1 MKMLL
6 IILVFQLLQVEY
18 IVPDYASTLDI
29 KNKNCE
35 YSIKIM
41 KGWETIPLDTINH
54 RFGKGLID
62 AGFYNTK
69 NASYFD
75 GEYIQYIFIPTLKS
89 LNQFSF
95 KQLSDNFSKNVSK
108 NIPKT
113 YTQNK
118 KDTISLVA
126 NDFKIDKLQQWFY
139 ISGKIK
145 SKIKEMNFAQIV
157 IPAKFGFLKVIRYTK
172 DQGISDDAFFHDII
186 SNTKISDDFKYV
198 ESPSKFK
205 LTAWQI
211 VLAFCIG
218 LAVYFTILY
227 LPKIKK
233 KLTSK

>member
-1 MKMLL
+1 MKTLL
-6 IILVFQLLQVEY
+6 IILALQLLQGGYSVS
-18 IVPDYASTLDI
+18 DYASTLEI

-35 YSIKIM
+35 YSIQLL
-41 KGWETIPLDTINH
+41 KGWETIPLDTINY

-75 GEYIQYIFIPTLKS
+75 GEYIQYIFIPTVKS

-95 KQLSDNFSKNVSK
+95 KQLSDNFSKIGSN
-108 NIPKT
+108 NISKT
-113 YTQNK
+113 YNQNK
-118 KDTISLVA
+118 KDTISLVV
-126 NDFKIDKLQQWFY
+126 NDFKINKLQQCFY

-145 SKIKEMNFAQIV
+145 SKIKEINFAQIV
-157 IPAKFGFLKVIRYTK
+157 LPAKFGFLKVIRYTK
-172 DQGISDDAFFHDII
+172 EQGINNDVFFHDII

-198 ESPSKFK
+198 EPSSKFK

-211 VLAFCIG
+211 VLAFFIG

-227 LPKIKK
+227 FPKIRK